1 MSRNPTNAVRPV
13 GYASCALYTPG
24 HQVHF
29 IQMRRASE
37 TDPANY
43 RNGTLVS
50 VDDDGWITVEVDGEA
65 LRFWTHDPARA
76 RECFEESGGHV
87 GLREHGVLDAPC
99 ADGGGRYYICVAT
112 DGPTPC
118 VPSSPVELTPA
129 GLVARIRTHGGLM
142 IPSEILRGAFDN
154 DGRGGPPERLRC

>member
-1 MSRNPTNAVRPV
+1 MSRNPTKAVRRGV
-13 GYASCALYTPG
+13 DYASCALYTPG

-29 IQMRRASE
+29 IQMRLASE

-50 VDDDGWITVEVDGEA
+50 VDDDGWITVEVDSEA

-76 RECFEESGGHV
+76 CECFEESSGHV
-87 GLREHGVLDAPC
+87 GLPEHGVLHAPC
-99 ADGGGRYYICVAT
+99 RSGRYCICVAS

-118 VPSSPVELTPA
+118 VPPSPVELTPA
-129 GLVARIRTHGGLM
+129 GLVARIRTHGGFM
-142 IPSEILRGAFDN
+142 IPGEIFCDVFD
-154 DGRGGPPERLRC
+154 DDAEEGRRSL

>member
-1 MSRNPTNAVRPV
+1 MSGKPTTAVD
-13 GYASCALYTPG
+13 YASCALYTPG

-37 TDPANY
+37 TDPATY

-50 VDDDGWITVEVDGEA
+50 VEDDGWITVEVDGEA

-76 RECFEESGGHV
+76 RQCFEESAGHV
-87 GLREHGVLDAPC
+87 GLPGLGLLHAPHT
-99 ADGGGRYYICVAT
+99 DHSRYCICVAT

-118 VPSSPVELTPA
+118 VPPSTADLTPA
-129 GLVARIRTHGGLM
+129 GLVARIRSHGGFM
-142 IPSEILRGAFDN
+142 IPAEVFRNVFDDDAIDSKGSE
-154 DGRGGPPERLRC
+154 

>member
-76 RECFEESGGHV
+76 RECFEESAGHV
-87 GLREHGVLDAPC
+87 GLPGLGLLHAAYRS
-99 ADGGGRYYICVAT
+99 GRYCISVAT

-118 VPSSPVELTPA
+118 VPPSPVELTPA
-129 GLVARIRTHGGLM
+129 GLAARIRTHGGFM
-142 IPSEILRGAFDN
+142 IPVEALGN
-154 DGRGGPPERLRC
+154 LPNE